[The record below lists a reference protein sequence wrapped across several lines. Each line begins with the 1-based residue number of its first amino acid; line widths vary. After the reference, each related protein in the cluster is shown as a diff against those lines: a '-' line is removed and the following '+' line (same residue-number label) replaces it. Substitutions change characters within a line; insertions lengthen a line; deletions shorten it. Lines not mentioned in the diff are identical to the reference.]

1 MSLKSIGKR
10 FALVVFCLMA
20 ACLTSYAAQVIYIDH
35 VDPQSVTRQRMEAAS
50 RFYGLDNKVIL
61 LTGKSV
67 GDTATATV
75 AIRGSETVAVVVTAK
90 ALPSLNRK
98 QVFASLRRIG
108 SRSIPLLIA
117 GISEQTPADLISE
130 WSAEAVTRCTA
141 SHIEKVQDSHYK
153 IASVSEVAHELG
165 GSELPFSGS
174 EVRYLTTNGRRGV
187 QEIMAATSGGG
198 RFPVFVK
205 ANNGG
210 QEVFFLAASVA
221 TEVRVTSDP
230 YLEPMAFSNL
240 APQMMFLRYAAGE
253 RAWHNQRHYAN
264 LTIDD
269 AWLRE
274 PYGHVN
280 YHGLLQEMERH
291 NFHTTV
297 AFIPWNFDRN
307 ETAVVSLF
315 RAHADRFSLCVH
327 GNNHYHQEFGA
338 YDSRPLNGQID
349 DIKQALARMA
359 KFSELTQLPYDQV
372 MVFPHSIAP
381 EQTLGALKRYNF
393 EATAN
398 STNVPLGASA
408 PADPEFALR
417 TATLAFSSF
426 PSLRRYS
433 DEAPR
438 PESQLAIDAFL
449 GNPMLF
455 YVHQGFFAN
464 GIGAFDGTAE
474 TVNRLQPGTQWRSLG
489 YIVEHLYLEKLRDD
503 GNYEVQA
510 YGGTI
515 HLDNVHQ
522 RDAVFFVEKDEDFSL
537 PLTVRVDGQ
546 PYAYE
551 KSGKRLRIALPV
563 RAGAS
568 REIRIQYE
576 NDLNLAT
583 IDVSKASMRLNA
595 VRYLCD
601 FRDNVVSKIPLGRL
615 VIRSYGQNEAGWNR
629 GLVVV
634 IGLLAL
640 AAVAWLVR
648 RGKKP
653 AAKPRDSPLPVGAT
667 ARDGAGD

>member
-1 MSLKSIGKR
+1 MNHKSFGKR
-10 FALVVFCLMA
+10 FVLLVLCLGA
-20 ACLTSYAAQVIYIDH
+20 ACLTSYAAQVVYIDNA
-35 VDPQSVTRQRMEAAS
+35 DPQSVTRQQMETAS
-50 RFYGLDNKVIL
+50 RFYGLENKVVL
-61 LTGKSV
+61 LTGKSI
-67 GDTATATV
+67 DDAAAATA
-75 AIRGSETVAVVVTAK
+75 AIRGRETVAVVITAN
-90 ALPSLNRK
+90 ALPSLNRD
-98 QVFASLRRIG
+98 QIFAWLRRKG

-117 GISEQTPADLISE
+117 DISEKTPTDLIVK

-141 SHIEKVQDSHYK
+141 SDIEKGDSHYK

-174 EVRYLTTNGRRGV
+174 EVRYLTIDGRRGA
-187 QEIMAATSGGG
+187 QAIMVATSGGR
-198 RFPVFVK
+198 RFPVFAK
-205 ANNGG
+205 AGIGG
-210 QEVFFLAASVA
+210 QEVFFVTASDSL
-221 TEVRVTSDP
+221 EVQVTSDP
-230 YLEPMAFSNL
+230 YLEPTVFSSL
-240 APQMMFLRYAAGE
+240 APQMMFLRHAAGE
-253 RAWHNQRHYAN
+253 RAWHNQGHYAN

-269 AWLRE
+269 PWLRE
-274 PYGHVN
+274 PYGHVH
-280 YHGLLQEMERH
+280 YQGLLQEMERH

-315 RAHADRFSLCVH
+315 RAHADRFSVCVH
-327 GNNHYHQEFGA
+327 GNNHYHQEFGS

-359 KFSELTQLPYDQV
+359 KFSELTRLPYDQV

-381 EQTLGALKRYNF
+381 EQTLRALKRYNF

-398 STNVPLGASA
+398 SINVPLGASA

-417 TATLAFSSF
+417 TATMAFSSF

-455 YVHQGFFAN
+455 YVHQVFFAN
-464 GIGAFDGTAE
+464 GIGAFDSTAE
-474 TVNRLQPGTQWRSLG
+474 TVNRLQPDTQWRSLG
-489 YIVEHLYLEKLRDD
+489 YIMRHLYLEKLRDD
-503 GNYEVQA
+503 GNYEVQT

-551 KSGKRLRIALPV
+551 KSGTRLRIALPV

-568 REIRIQYE
+568 REITIQYE
-576 NDLNLAT
+576 NDLNLET
-583 IDVSKASMRLNA
+583 IDVSKKSMRLNA
-595 VRYLCD
+595 VRYVSD
-601 FRDNVVSKIPLGRL
+601 FRDNVVSKIALGRL
-615 VIRSYGQNEAGWNR
+615 VIRSYSQNEAAWNR
-629 GLVVV
+629 GLVFV

-640 AAVAWLVR
+640 AAVAWWVR
-648 RGKKP
+648 RGKKR
-653 AAKPRDSPLPVGAT
+653 AATQGDSPLPVGAT
-667 ARDGAGD
+667 LRDGAGD